1 MNRRFL
7 LALSLT
13 VIMGGCADRKPPFS
27 PDQFLAAKSQC
38 NAPDAYIIET
48 APNTIGFHGTS
59 DDHINQAKCL
69 KEKLA
74 GTDVETVV
82 VGSRLHER
90 P

>member
-1 MNRRFL
+1 MNRCLL

-13 VIMGGCADRKPPFS
+13 VIMAGCADLKPPFS
-27 PDQFLAAKSQC
+27 RDQFLAARSQC
-38 NAPDAYIIET
+38 GATDAYIVEA

-59 DDHINQAKCL
+59 DDHINQAECL
-69 KEKLA
+69 KGKLA

-82 VGSRLHER
+82 LGSRLHEQ